1 MAKKPTEHPAPAS
14 VRIAFSS
21 AGKDFHL
28 DVRGGNLEDCEKAFE
43 RLYNKIKAGT
53 PSAEGQRQYG

>member
-28 DVRGGNLEDCEKAFE
+28 EVRGGKLEDCEKTFE
-43 RLYNKIKAGT
+43 RLFSKVKVGST
-53 PSAEGQRQYG
+53 PEASHYG